1 MYFCVV
7 FILDRTSDIRLK
19 VLSEIEKDMKL

>member
-19 VLSEIEKDMKL
+19 ALSKIEKDMKL